1 MYVPNFVCTN
11 SNYSE
16 RFHRSS
22 LSSFPSA
29 HTAFSVYIGL
39 FMVWYLQIRL
49 RKMDA
54 KYLVAA
60 LQMIILLWPIFCSI
74 SRITDHRHH
83 YWDVAAG
90 LVIGVVMAIFTVNI
104 FP

>member
-1 MYVPNFVCTN
+1 
-11 SNYSE
+11 
-16 RFHRSS
+16 
-22 LSSFPSA
+22 
-29 HTAFSVYIGL
+29 
-39 FMVWYLQIRL
+39 
-49 RKMDA
+49 MDA